1 MRGYTFGMSQPVS
14 RRTLLATAGAGAVT
28 AAVGAPLASPSSA
41 AEPGDGLPVIEVD
54 VAVIGAGL
62 TGLSAARKLK
72 AAGRS
77 VHVIE
82 ADERVGGRVWTVKAN
97 DGTPLN
103 WGATFVGPTQ
113 TKVLAL
119 AKELGVSTYK
129 TYNTGQN
136 VQAFNG
142 GIRKYKGTIPQ
153 VDVVSLL
160 ELQSIMSRLN
170 GYASSLDPAKPWAA
184 DRAERWD
191 SQTLY
196 SWIRD
201 NVNSTS
207 AQKLLDLACLSLFS
221 VESRDIS
228 FLHMLFYIRSAGDL
242 NALLNTGGGA
252 QEQQLTG
259 GSQLL
264 PEGLAA
270 KLGAGAV
277 TLGSPVRRVTVDG
290 GITTVSSEKVV
301 VRAKRVL
308 VAVPPPMIP
317 RIIFEPGLSALKDQH
332 LQRLPMGSVGKA
344 IAVYDKPFWRAK
356 GLTGQAT
363 SDRGPVKITF
373 DLSPAGNTPGVIMGF
388 IDGQDARDWWPK
400 PAAERKQLV
409 LDQFKAWFG
418 AEAASPREFYDL
430 SWDALPLH
438 RGCPVAVPPPG
449 ATVGFE
455 DAWYRT
461 EGPLHFASTETA
473 TKWSGY
479 MDGAIQAGE
488 AAATDI
494 HAAL

>member
-1 MRGYTFGMSQPVS
+1 MREYTFGMSQPVS

-28 AAVGAPLASPSSA
+28 AAVGASQASSASA
-41 AEPGDGLPVIEVD
+41 AELADDLPVIEVD

-62 TGLSAARKLK
+62 TGLSAARKLT

-82 ADERVGGRVWTVKAN
+82 ADERVGGRVWTVKAS

-113 TKVLAL
+113 TRVLAL
-119 AKELGVSTYK
+119 AKELGVGTYK

-153 VDVVSLL
+153 IDVVSLL
-160 ELQSIMSRLN
+160 ELQNVMSKLN

-191 SQTLY
+191 SQTFY

-221 VESRDIS
+221 VESRDVS

-270 KLGAGAV
+270 KVGAGAV
-277 TLGSPVRRVTVDG
+277 TLGSPVRRVTTDG
-290 GITTVSSEKVV
+290 GITTVHSEKVTV
-301 VRAKRVL
+301 KAKRVL
-308 VAVPPPMIP
+308 VAVPPPLIP
-317 RIIFEPGLSALKDQH
+317 RIVFEPGLSALKDQH

-344 IAVYDKPFWRAK
+344 IAVYDTPFWRAK

-373 DLSPAGNTPGVIMGF
+373 DLSPSGNTPGVIMGF

-400 PAAERKQLV
+400 PEAERRKLV

-418 AEAASPREFYDL
+418 DEAASPREFYDL

-449 ATVGFE
+449 ATVGFR

-488 AAATDI
+488 SAAADI

>member
-1 MRGYTFGMSQPVS
+1 MSKPVS

-28 AAVGAPLASPSSA
+28 AAVGGAQATPASA
-41 AEPGDGLPVIEVD
+41 AEPSDGALPTITVD
-54 VAVIGAGL
+54 VAVVGAGL

-82 ADERVGGRVWTVKAN
+82 ADERVGGRVWTVKAS

-129 TYNTGQN
+129 TFNTGQN

-153 VDVVSLL
+153 IDVVSLL
-160 ELQSIMSRLN
+160 ELQNVMSRLN
-170 GYASSLDPAKPWAA
+170 GYASSIDTSQPWAA

-191 SQTLY
+191 SQTLW

-259 GSQLL
+259 GSQRLA
-264 PEGLAA
+264 EGLAA
-270 KLGAGAV
+270 KLGDGAL
-277 TLGSPVRRVTVDG
+277 TLGSPVRRIVTEG
-290 GITTVSSEKVV
+290 GTTTVISDEVV
-301 VRAKRVL
+301 VEAERVL
-308 VAVPPPMIP
+308 VAVPPPLIP
-317 RIIFEPGLSALKDQH
+317 RIVFEPGLSALKDQH

-344 IAVYDKPFWRAK
+344 IAVYDTPFWRAK

-373 DLSPAGNTPGVIMGF
+373 DLSPSGGAPGVIMGF

-400 PAAERKQLV
+400 PAAERRQLV
-409 LDQFKAWFG
+409 LDQFTAWFG
-418 AEAASPREFYDL
+418 AEAASPREFHDL

-449 ATVGFE
+449 ATVGFK

-488 AAATDI
+488 AAAADI